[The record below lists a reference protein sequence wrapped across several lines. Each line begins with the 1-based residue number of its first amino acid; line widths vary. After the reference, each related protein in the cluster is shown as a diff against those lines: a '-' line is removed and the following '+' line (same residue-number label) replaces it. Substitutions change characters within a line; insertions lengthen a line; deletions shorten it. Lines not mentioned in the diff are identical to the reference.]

1 MTDLNATADSDV
13 VAYRDPDRPAVL
25 LCRGHGGGYWELIPV
40 TSDDLP
46 DGGFCTWVDCGTDV
60 LIAPASA

>member
-1 MTDLNATADSDV
+1 MTDVNATADSDV
-13 VAYRDPDRPAVL
+13 VAYRDRDRPAVL
-25 LCRGHGGGYWELIPV
+25 LCREHGGGYWELIPV
-40 TSDDLP
+40 ASEDLP